1 MEIKE
6 EPPEV
11 LHILVDF
18 ETSASVYIRWEAM
31 QPLHWRKIMHY
42 ERRPHK
48 TSKQAIRNLCEV
60 PTSREMVGWKI

>member
-31 QPLHWRKIMHY
+31 QPLH
-42 ERRPHK
+42 
-48 TSKQAIRNLCEV
+48 
-60 PTSREMVGWKI
+60 